1 MKRRYLL
8 IPIAIFGIVYSCATN
23 PFTGK
28 STLAL
33 VPDSQILPSAFQ
45 QYSAFL
51 KENKV
56 VTGTAD
62 NPINKISQ
70 SKLAY
75 KIFEKQ
81 KLFRY

>member
-45 QYSAFL
+45 QYSTFL

-62 NPINKISQ
+62 AQRVVTVATKI
-70 SKLAY
+70 KNAA
-75 KIFEKQ
+75 ENT
-81 KLFRY
+81 